1 MASFTKVFEVSSK
14 AFLARILDKE
24 SAETFGSNSFAI
36 VGFGNSTIGS
46 TIVVGVSRTTSVTVS
61 IISGEGITGVLVFVS
76 STFSLAELLWTTST
90 IE

>member
-1 MASFTKVFEVSSK
+1 MEVSSS

-24 SAETFGSNSFAI
+24 SAETFASDSLEI
-36 VGFGNSTIGS
+36 LGFGTSIIGS

-61 IISGEGITGVLVFVS
+61 TISGEGITGAVEIVS
-76 STFSLAELLWTTST
+76 STFWLAVLFWATST